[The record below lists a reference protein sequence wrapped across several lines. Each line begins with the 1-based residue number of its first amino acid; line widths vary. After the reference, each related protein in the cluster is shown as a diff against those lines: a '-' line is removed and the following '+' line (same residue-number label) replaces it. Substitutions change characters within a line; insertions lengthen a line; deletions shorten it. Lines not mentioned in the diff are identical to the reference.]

1 MSQNPRRRL
10 ATLTAALLLTALVFT
25 GAGSHF
31 AVRADDPD
39 VNDAIAQQ
47 ERMEASLAD
56 HQAALAALR
65 RDAATLTSSLQEIT
79 GSLDSVGLEIE
90 KAAAELKT
98 LSASLADARAAL
110 KRYEQRIVTLE
121 SDLEVVATGI
131 EQSRVDLAARQALLQ
146 DHLRVAYEQSQTSM
160 LEVLLSTD
168 SLSDATSQLGFMLTL
183 SDEDT
188 RLAEEIQ
195 RARERLEIKQQTL
208 REGRE
213 TLGELRDATAERE
226 AALDAEAA
234 QVAAAKK
241 KLDAKRKQLEEL
253 RKEQESQLA
262 KTAANADLQRSQI
275 AEYQRALEG
284 QRALVDRLKE
294 EAKKLDIAYR
304 GRFAW
309 PEKGSF
315 IVTQEY
321 GHTTFEAFHRGI
333 DMAYLSPHCGGPIYA
348 AGDGTVLA
356 DGRPN
361 TRYGDT
367 AIGVIIGH
375 SQRLQSWYWH
385 MSREIVTVG
394 QEVKAGDIIGYE
406 GATGMATGC
415 HLHFQVMF
423 DGETVN
429 PRTYLP

>member
-10 ATLTAALLLTALVFT
+10 ATFTTALLLTGLVFT
-25 GAGSHF
+25 GAGSH
-31 AVRADDPD
+31 AVRADDPN

-47 ERMEASLAD
+47 QRMEAALAQ
-56 HQAALAALR
+56 HQAALAALKR
-65 RDAATLTSSLQEIT
+65 SAASLTSSLQEIT
-79 GSLDSVGLEIE
+79 TSLDSVGLEIE
-90 KAAAELKT
+90 KAAAELTALTDK
-98 LSASLADARAAL
+98 LAEARAAL
-110 KRYEQRIVTLE
+110 KLYEQRIVTLE
-121 SDLEVVATGI
+121 SDLDEVAAGI
-131 EQSRVDLAARQALLQ
+131 QQSQVDLAARQALLQ

-183 SDEDT
+183 SDQDT

-195 RARERLEIKQQTL
+195 QARERLEIRQQTL
-208 REGRE
+208 RDGRK
-213 TLGELRDATAERE
+213 TLGGLRDATAERE
-226 AALDAEAA
+226 AALNEEQA

-241 KLDAKRKQLEEL
+241 KLDAKRKELEQLQNA
-253 RKEQESQLA
+253 QESQLA
-262 KTAANADLQRSQI
+262 KTATNANEQAKQI

-284 QRALVDRLKE
+284 QTALVDRLKD
-294 EAKKLDIAYR
+294 AARKLDIAFR

-309 PEKGSF
+309 PERGSF

-321 GHTTFEAFHRGI
+321 GHTSFEAFHRGI

-356 DGRPN
+356 DGQPN
-361 TRYGDT
+361 IGYGDT

-385 MSREIVTVG
+385 MSREVVAVG
-394 QEVKAGDIIGYE
+394 QQVKAGDIIGYE

>member
-10 ATLTAALLLTALVFT
+10 ATLITALLLTALVFT
-25 GAGSHF
+25 GAGSR
-31 AVRADDPD
+31 AVRADDPN

-47 ERMEASLAD
+47 QRMEAALAQ
-56 HQAALAALR
+56 HQAALAALK
-65 RDAATLTSSLQEIT
+65 RDAATLTSSLQEVT
-79 GSLDSVGLEIE
+79 GSLASVGLEIE

-98 LSASLADARAAL
+98 LTASLVAARAAL
-110 KRYEQRIVTLE
+110 KQYEQRIVTLE
-121 SDLEVVATGI
+121 SDLDEVAAGI
-131 EQSRVDLAARQALLQ
+131 EQSKVDLATRQALLQ
-146 DHLRVAYEQSQTSM
+146 DHLRVAYEQSQTSL

-195 RARERLEIKQQTL
+195 RARQRLEIRQETL
-208 REGRE
+208 REGRK

-226 AALDAEAA
+226 AALDDEAA

-241 KLDAKRKQLEEL
+241 KLDAKRKELEEF
-253 RKEQESQLA
+253 RKAQESQLA
-262 KTAANADLQRSQI
+262 KTAANADQQADQI
-275 AEYQRALEG
+275 AEYQRALQG
-284 QRALVDRLKE
+284 QRALVDRLKD
-294 EAKKLDIAYR
+294 EAMKLDIAFR

-321 GHTTFEAFHRGI
+321 GHTSFEAFHRGI

-361 TRYGDT
+361 SEYGDT

-385 MSREIVTVG
+385 MSREIVNVG
-394 QEVKAGDIIGYE
+394 QKVKAGDILGYE

-423 DGETVN
+423 DGQTVN